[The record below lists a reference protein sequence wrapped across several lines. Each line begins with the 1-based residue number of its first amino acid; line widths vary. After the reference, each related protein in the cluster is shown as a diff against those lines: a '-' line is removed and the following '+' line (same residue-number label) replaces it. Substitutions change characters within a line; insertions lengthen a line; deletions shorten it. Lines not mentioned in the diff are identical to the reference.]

1 VFLYFKGVHKV
12 IPYLL
17 PAPLPSAH
25 LCYCSIKQQKIFFL
39 ETPAKKDIGADLLV
53 GVALGLLTT
62 LTLFALLILAF
73 VKVQSRRRGNNN
85 NNSNNN
91 GNGTQ
96 QQQQQQQQSDDPNGS
111 RTFLSASPSSSDDP
125 DVIPLQMSKLS
136 KMENNPVFTC
146 LMKKFRK
153 KNFYLKSNGKDGY

>member
-1 VFLYFKGVHKV
+1 V
-12 IPYLL
+12 
-17 PAPLPSAH
+17 H
-25 LCYCSIKQQKIFFL
+25 LCYCAKKNIKFFS

-96 QQQQQQQQSDDPNGS
+96 QQQQQQQQQQSDDANGS

-136 KMENNPVFTC
+136 KKENNPNMFNEEV
-146 LMKKFRK
+146 
-153 KNFYLKSNGKDGY
+153 

>member
-1 VFLYFKGVHKV
+1 MSLRLRLKLCFYILRGYKR
-12 IPYLL
+12 L
-17 PAPLPSAH
+17 PLTSSRPPLPSVH
-25 LCYCSIKQQKIFFL
+25 LSYCAKKNIKFFS

-96 QQQQQQQQSDDPNGS
+96 QQQQQQQSDDANGS
-111 RTFLSASPSSSDDP
+111 RTFLSASPSSSEDP

-136 KMENNPVFTC
+136 KKENNPLLTC

-153 KNFYLKSNGKDGY
+153 KIC